1 MSLIKRIY
9 PSCKIVSIVGMAK
22 NAGKT
27 VTLNRVIEEAIEECI
42 NIGLTSTG
50 RDGEKQDIVTKTE
63 KPTIYV
69 EEGTLIAT
77 AAETL
82 SMGDAKIEIISV
94 TDYTTPL
101 GNIVIGKVRDSGY
114 VQIAGPQTNKGIK
127 AVCDIMLSLGAQL
140 VLIDGAINRVASASP
155 SVSEGAVLA
164 TGAVI
169 SRNMSR
175 VIEETVHTVELFG
188 LSEVDDNVSSIVDEI
203 ISNGKIA
210 IIDNQ
215 YSVEYLDL
223 KTALNSGTTIAGNIK
238 EDTAYVVFPGSLV
251 KKTLTDIQNTNTL
264 YKNVTF
270 VVNDGTKIFIDP
282 KSWIYFKNKGFSIKV
297 LDSIKTLVVTVNPYS
312 PEGYYFEQE
321 GFLSKMKNY
330 LKGIPVLDVCGGDLY
345 E

>member
-1 MSLIKRIY
+1 MSLIERIY
-9 PSCKIVSIVGMAK
+9 PRCKIVSIVGMAK

-27 VTLNRVIEEAIEECI
+27 VTLNKVIEEAMDKCI

-82 SMGDAKIEIISV
+82 SLGDAKLEIISV

-101 GNIVIGKVRDSGY
+101 GNIVIGNVRDSGY

-155 SVSEGAVLA
+155 SVSEGAILA

-175 VIEETVHTVELFG
+175 VIEETVHAVELFG
-188 LSEVDDNVSSIVDEI
+188 LSEVDYEVRAIIEEI
-203 ISNGKIA
+203 IFDGRIA

-215 YSVEYLDL
+215 YRVEYLYV
-223 KTALNSGTTIAGNIK
+223 KTALNSGTTIGQSIK
-238 EDTAYVVFPGSLV
+238 KDTAFVVFPGSLV
-251 KKTLTDIQNTNTL
+251 KKTLDDILNTTTK

-270 VVNDGTKIFIDP
+270 VVSDGTKIFIDP
-282 KSWIYFKNKGFSIKV
+282 KSWILFKNKGFNIKV
-297 LDSIKTLVVTVNPYS
+297 LKSIKTLAVTVNPYS
-312 PEGYYFEQE
+312 PEGYYFEQQE
-321 GFLSKMKNY
+321 FLNRMKNY
-330 LKGIPVLDVCGGDLY
+330 LNTIPVLDVFGGD
-345 E
+345 